1 MPLLDAILPHV
12 TPFAL
17 ALARVSGIFLFAPIL
32 GSPII
37 PTRVKALLVVA
48 LTFVIY
54 PTVASTPIA
63 GHVDLI
69 TLAPMILGETV
80 IGLAIGLVVA
90 IPVMSVQMG
99 GLIVGQQMGLGLGTV
114 YNPAIDSEG
123 DILGQILFYMALTVF
138 LSAGGLELMHTALV
152 RTFDHVPLGGFA
164 LERAPI
170 DLLTGVIASGYGLA
184 IRVAA
189 PVLAIIMLE
198 TISTGVLMKTVP
210 QLNVLTF
217 GFPIKIIAGMI
228 ALIVALPFILD
239 TISEVL
245 LEVLNQVFLWVNT
258 L

>member
-17 ALARVSGIFLFAPIL
+17 VLARISGIYLFAPAL

-37 PTRVKALLVVA
+37 PARVKGLIVVA
-48 LTFVIY
+48 MTMVIY
-54 PTVASTPIA
+54 PTVASTPIV
-63 GHVDLI
+63 GPIDLI
-69 TLAPMILGETV
+69 TLGPMILGETV
-80 IGLAIGLVVA
+80 IGLAIGLVIA

-99 GLIVGQQMGLGLGTV
+99 GLIIGQQMGLGLGTV

-123 DILGQILFYMALTVF
+123 DILGQILFYLALAVF
-138 LSAGGLELMHTALV
+138 LGAGGLELMHTALV
-152 RTFDHVPLGGFA
+152 LTFDHVPMGGFSTG
-164 LERAPI
+164 RAPI
-170 DLLTGVIASGYGLA
+170 DLLTGVVASGYGLA

-217 GFPIKIIAGMI
+217 GFPIKIIAGMV
-228 ALIVALPFILD
+228 ALIVALPFIQEAV
-239 TISEVL
+239 SE
-245 LEVLNQVFLWVNT
+245 EMFSVLNHVFLWVNG